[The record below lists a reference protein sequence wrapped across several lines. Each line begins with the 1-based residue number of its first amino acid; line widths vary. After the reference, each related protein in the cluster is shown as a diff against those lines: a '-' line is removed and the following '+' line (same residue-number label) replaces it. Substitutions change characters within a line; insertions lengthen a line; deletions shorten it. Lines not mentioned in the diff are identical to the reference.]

1 MYDLSWTSAFWIHNW
16 VANMS
21 YSRYDQMIE
30 DIRPV
35 QKDIETTFYVQQPVI
50 EKVANDLYRND
61 PVAAIRFL
69 NAYSVAQAQQTTC
82 PVEKVRRVF
91 YWLNI

>member
-1 MYDLSWTSAFWIHNW
+1 
-16 VANMS
+16 MS

-50 EKVANDLYRND
+50 RKG
-61 PVAAIRFL
+61 
-69 NAYSVAQAQQTTC
+69 C
-82 PVEKVRRVF
+82 
-91 YWLNI
+91 